1 MGSKKIVLAID
12 DNQMQLDM
20 FHKILDSRYDVR
32 TADCAS
38 SAMRF
43 LSLNEDKA
51 DIVLLDI
58 TMPHISGF
66 EFLNDIKSIP
76 SYLDIPIIIV
86 SGNTGEDFLNEAK
99 NSSAVD
105 FLAKPVNPEKLI
117 ASIEKA
123 LKS

>member
-1 MGSKKIVLAID
+1 MGNKKIILAID

-20 FHKILDSRYDVR
+20 FHKMLDGKYDVR

-38 SAMRF
+38 AAMRF

-51 DIVLLDI
+51 DVVLLDI

-86 SGNTGEDFLNEAK
+86 SGNTGQDFLQEAK
-99 NSSAVD
+99 NSSA
-105 FLAKPVNPEKLI
+105 FAILGKPVNPEKLI
-117 ASIEKA
+117 ETIEKA
-123 LKS
+123 LVL